1 MNTSRAK
8 TKTVINRQEVLQAYR
23 DTRERTGALF
33 GIASQDAYYD
43 RPAPLRHPVAFFTT
57 VTFPHLR
64 SMSQG

>member
-23 DTRERTGALF
+23 DTRERTGTLF
-33 GIASQDAYYD
+33 WIASQDAYYD
-43 RPAPLRHPVAFFTT
+43 RPVPLRHSAAFFTT
-57 VTFPHLR
+57 VTFLHLR